1 MAVLQGMHGK
11 VFSAR
16 VGVRRGGFSPVAALC
31 MTLLVGLTGASSAQA
46 DEDRAIAVVDVQK
59 VVNESIIGKA
69 ARSNLEREMQ
79 KAKVK
84 LSALQADFE
93 KQKGDLEKQSA
104 VLSGAALEERREGL
118 AKKQRDVQRTYQDM
132 QEQLA
137 RLNDKEIK
145 TVVDE
150 VNTVVKEFAKDR
162 SYEFV
167 FERDRQ
173 AVVYAAPKL
182 DITDEVI
189 AKLDKKKVDL

>member
-1 MAVLQGMHGK
+1 MHGK
-11 VFSAR
+11 VTRAG
-16 VGVRRGGFSPVAALC
+16 VGITKGVFALMVAFGA
-31 MTLLVGLTGASSAQA
+31 TLLVGLSGLRSAQA
-46 DEDRAIAVVDVQK
+46 EEDRAIAVVDVQK

-84 LSALQADFE
+84 LSTLQADFE
-93 KQKGDLEKQSA
+93 KQKSDLEKQSA
-104 VLSGAALEERREGL
+104 VLSGPALEERREGL
-118 AKKQRDVQRTYQDM
+118 AKKQRDVQRTYQDL

-150 VNTVVKEFAKDR
+150 VNSVVKELAKDR

-173 AVVYAAPKL
+173 AVVYAAPNL
-182 DITDEVI
+182 DITNEVI

>member
-1 MAVLQGMHGK
+1 MKVLQ
-11 VFSAR
+11 SNYRDNA
-16 VGVRRGGFSPVAALC
+16 GVYFTGWRALLHAAVCVVSLVVSVIPGCLQAEEDKHVA
-31 MTLLVGLTGASSAQA
+31 
-46 DEDRAIAVVDVQK
+46 IVDVQR

-93 KQKGDLEKQSA
+93 KQKSDLEKQSA
-104 VLSGAALEERREGL
+104 VLSGAALEDRREGL
-118 AKKQRDVQRTYQDM
+118 ARKQRDVQRTYQDM

-145 TVVDE
+145 AVVDE
-150 VNTVVKEFAKDR
+150 VNNIVKELAKDR

-167 FERDRQ
+167 FEKDRQ

-182 DITDEVI
+182 DITEEVI

>member
-1 MAVLQGMHGK
+1 VTVLQVGFWKEFG
-11 VFSAR
+11 AR
-16 VGVRRGGFSPVAALC
+16 VEGRLRGFGRVLVGVAAL
-31 MTLLVGLTGASSAQA
+31 ASSVYSSGAWA
-46 DEDRAIAVVDVQK
+46 DQEAGIAIVDVQK
-59 VVNESIIGKA
+59 VVNQSIIGKA

-84 LSALQADFE
+84 LSTLQADFE
-93 KQKGDLEKQSA
+93 KQKSDLDKQSA
-104 VLSGAALEERREGL
+104 VLSGAALEERRENL
-118 AKKQRDVQRTYQDM
+118 AKKQRDVQRMYQDM

-150 VNTVVKEFAKDR
+150 VNKVVQELAKER

-167 FERDRQ
+167 FEKDRQ

-182 DITDEVI
+182 DITEEVI

>member
-1 MAVLQGMHGK
+1 MTFVQSGQRKAGCRTLSRLMLVAVRTVLGL
-11 VFSAR
+11 A
-16 VGVRRGGFSPVAALC
+16 VACGIAC
-31 MTLLVGLTGASSAQA
+31 TGTANA
-46 DEDRAIAVVDVQK
+46 DDKGQIAIVDVQR

-69 ARSNLEREMQ
+69 ARSNLEKEMQ

-84 LSALQADFE
+84 LSTLQADFE
-93 KQKGDLEKQSA
+93 KQKSDLDKQSA
-104 VLSGAALEERREGL
+104 VLSGAALEERKEAL

-145 TVVDE
+145 AVVDE
-150 VNTVVKEFAKDR
+150 VNSVVKELASDR

-167 FERDRQ
+167 FEKDRQ
-173 AVVYAAPKL
+173 AVVYAAPNL
-182 DITDEVI
+182 DITQEVI

>member
-1 MAVLQGMHGK
+1 VTVLQGRHGK
-11 VFSAR
+11 VSRFRPGLRDKGS
-16 VGVRRGGFSPVAALC
+16 SPAVALIA
-31 MTLLVGLTGASSAQA
+31 TLVAVVMATSGAQA
-46 DEDRAIAVVDVQK
+46 DDDRAIAVVDVQK

-84 LSALQADFE
+84 LSTLQADFE
-93 KQKGDLEKQSA
+93 KQKSDLEKQSA

-150 VNTVVKEFAKDR
+150 VNTVVKELAKDR

>member
-1 MAVLQGMHGK
+1 MSVLRGK
-11 VFSAR
+11 QKNKGRGSAHVSR
-16 VGVRRGGFSPVAALC
+16 TELC
-31 MTLLVGLTGASSAQA
+31 MACSILACWALVSVQA
-46 DEDRAIAVVDVQK
+46 AWAADAYRVAVVDVQR

-84 LSALQADFE
+84 LSTLQADFE
-93 KQKGDLEKQSA
+93 KQRGDLEKQSA

-118 AKKQRDVQRTYQDM
+118 AKKQRDVQRTYQDI

-150 VNTVVKEFAKDR
+150 VNTVVQELAKER

-173 AVVYAAPKL
+173 AVVYAAPRL
-182 DITDEVI
+182 DITQEVI

>member
-1 MAVLQGMHGK
+1 MTVLQVGFWKEFG
-11 VFSAR
+11 AR
-16 VGVRRGGFSPVAALC
+16 VEGRLRGFGRVLVGVAAL
-31 MTLLVGLTGASSAQA
+31 ASSVYSSGAWA
-46 DEDRAIAVVDVQK
+46 DQEAGIAIVDVQK
-59 VVNESIIGKA
+59 VVNQSIIGKA

-84 LSALQADFE
+84 LSTLQADFE
-93 KQKGDLEKQSA
+93 KQKSDLDKQSA
-104 VLSGAALEERREGL
+104 VLSGAALEERRENL
-118 AKKQRDVQRTYQDM
+118 AKKQRDVQRMYQDM

-150 VNTVVKEFAKDR
+150 VNKVVQELAKER

-167 FERDRQ
+167 FEKDRQ

-182 DITDEVI
+182 DITEEVI